1 MAFPGALLNERITVW
16 AGEEDVVPELDGS
29 GPLTLAL
36 SFNKK
41 PQVLYLAQNVSNPL
55 ALSLP

>member
-1 MAFPGALLNERITVW
+1 MAFPGALLNERMTVW

-41 PQVLYLAQNVSNPL
+41 PQVLYLAPSP
-55 ALSLP
+55 AERFKPSGA